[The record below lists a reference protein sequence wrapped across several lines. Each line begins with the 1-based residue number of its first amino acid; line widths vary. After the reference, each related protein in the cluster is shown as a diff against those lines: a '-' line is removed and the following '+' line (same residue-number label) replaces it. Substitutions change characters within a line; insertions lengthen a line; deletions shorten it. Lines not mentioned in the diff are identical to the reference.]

1 MLCYI
6 VIFYLVNEVLNIIF
20 GKSLEERF
28 VATCG
33 VECSISFL
41 CTECRIKKGELCKNY
56 HLVNNSKW
64 FSIISRKFNKT
75 KLIWLI
81 DELAKFSGYD
91 FEVLLRQLFESVYQI
106 KCDKGYDFWK
116 KKISLKSITQR
127 SNPVSSNYWCNLIFK
142 ILELKCKDV
151 DLNCIIS
158 KNNLIIR
165 NKIN

>member
-6 VIFYLVNEVLNIIF
+6 VIFYLVNEVLIIIF

-41 CTECRIKKGELCKNY
+41 CTECRIKKGEFCKNY
-56 HLVNNSKW
+56 HLVNNIKR
-64 FSIISRKFNKT
+64 FSIISR

-91 FEVLLRQLFESVYQI
+91 FEVLLRELFESVYQI
-106 KCDKGYDFWK
+106 KCDKGHDFWK
-116 KKISLKSITQR
+116 KKISLK
-127 SNPVSSNYWCNLIFK
+127 VSLSYQIRLAQ
-142 ILELKCKDV
+142 
-151 DLNCIIS
+151 IIGV
-158 KNNLIIR
+158 I
-165 NKIN
+165 